1 MPAWE
6 DVSTHQHTHTADTLQ
21 SFTNPAEEDMFFWQ
35 LPYLEKV
42 DWAMK
47 SFKLRAG

>member
-1 MPAWE
+1 MLAQE
-6 DVSTHQHTHTADTLQ
+6 DVSTHQHKHTAEILR
-21 SFTNPAEEDMFFWQ
+21 SFKNPIEEGPFLWQ
-35 LPYLEKV
+35 LPYLEKG